1 VAGFVKGDV
10 VVTAFP
16 FTDLSQSKRRPALV
30 LAEADPGVL
39 ILCQITSQAL
49 RDPDAIELTAADFQS
64 GSLKKPSNIRPN
76 RVFTADARIVLYRAG
91 SLNASKTTEVVERL
105 VEVLRR

>member
-16 FTDLSQSKRRPALV
+16 FADLSETKRRPAMI
-30 LAEADPGVL
+30 LAEADAGAV
-39 ILCQITSQAL
+39 ILCQITSQAV

-64 GSLKKPSNIRPN
+64 GSLKKHSNIRPN
-76 RVFTADARIVLYRAG
+76 RVFTADNRIVLYRAG
-91 SLNASKTTEVVERL
+91 HLHAAKTNEVVEKLIEILQR
-105 VEVLRR
+105 